1 MVPRAGSPLGEGVSR
16 ILRGNVTNMAKKG
29 GVTELPF
36 EKSRFPTPKTKMG
49 NPQRSRQSGARR
61 PGYRPT
67 RVLHATV
74 PSSSGPAHMLT
85 AKFEPA
91 ARSWAQM
98 PSGSGALKRILSEQP
113 LSTSP

>member
-1 MVPRAGSPLGEGVSR
+1 MFIAYVFLALRLWLIFRGECNKKVGLGA
-16 ILRGNVTNMAKKG
+16 ILCRH
-29 GVTELPF
+29 F
-36 EKSRFPTPKTKMG
+36 ENLRFPTPNTKMG
-49 NPQRSRQSGARR
+49 NPQRSRQNGARR

-98 PSGSGALKRILSEQP
+98 PSGSGAPKRILSEQP